1 MEVKKAKVHTT
12 GSSLTITLPDKFVKE
27 HNIRKGDEIAVIF
40 DSFLQIVPHNLLED
54 TEPKLKEK

>member
-12 GSSLTITLPDKFVKE
+12 GSSLIITLPNKFVKE

-40 DSFLQIVPHNLLED
+40 DSFLQIVPHSL
-54 TEPKLKEK
+54 PKEKEKRE